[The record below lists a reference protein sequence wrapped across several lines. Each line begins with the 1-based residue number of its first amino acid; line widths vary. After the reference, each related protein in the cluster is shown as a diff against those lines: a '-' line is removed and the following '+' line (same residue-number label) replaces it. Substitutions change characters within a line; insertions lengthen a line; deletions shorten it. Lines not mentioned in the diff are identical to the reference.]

1 MKYKK
6 GSLAVGFPTVINIL
20 LLLIFSCVSMLS
32 LSHARSD
39 LMTSKHS
46 IEISNAYY
54 KADTKGQQILD
65 MLSAYSGY
73 APDTAGHEMENILN
87 EQGIAAIYEKASQV
101 LSFTLPADEA
111 GTLQIDIHIISSG
124 QFEVTKWQLIPPESE
139 QSS

>member
-46 IEISNAYY
+46 IEISNAYHE
-54 KADTKGQQILD
+54 ADSKGQQILG

-73 APDTAGHEMENILN
+73 SPDSAGHEMENLLN
-87 EQGIAAIYEKASQV
+87 EQGISAIYDKGAQV
-101 LSFTLPADEA
+101 LSFDLPANEA
-111 GTLQIDIHIISSG
+111 GTLQINIHIITNG
-124 QFEVTKWQLIPPESE
+124 EFEVLKWQLLPPESDTA
-139 QSS
+139 S

>member
-39 LMTSKHS
+39 LATSQHS

-54 KADTKGQQILD
+54 KADSKGQKIVSL
-65 MLSAYSGY
+65 LSAYSGY
-73 APDTAGHEMENILN
+73 APDSAGHEMENILN
-87 EQGIAAIYEKASQV
+87 EQGIAAIYEKETQI
-101 LSFTLPADEA
+101 LDFNIPADEA
-111 GTLQIDIHIISSG
+111 GTLNINIHLISNG
-124 QFEVTKWQLIPPESE
+124 QFEITKWQLLPPESE

>member
-1 MKYKK
+1 MRPLFGEVNLSYTDTEY
-6 GSLAVGFPTVINIL
+6 FT
-20 LLLIFSCVSMLS
+20 IFIQK
-32 LSHARSD
+32 SD
-39 LMTSKHS
+39 NKVT
-46 IEISNAYY
+46 ISVYY
-54 KADTKGQQILD
+54 KADTKGQQILG